1 MSDSGDCV
9 LAIDDLVVTFPTLRG
24 TVPILNRVSLKV
36 APGEL
41 VGIVGATGSGKS
53 MTLLAIMGLLPAPG
67 KIVGGSI
74 RYGGRELIG
83 LPAQAYRAM
92 RGREIGMVV
101 QNARMAL
108 NPLERVGKQ
117 IRTIYAAHSSH
128 AQADLDARARDMLG
142 RVGFRDVDRVLDAY
156 PHQLSGGMAQRVL
169 MAIALGSTPRI
180 VLLDEPTSGLDPTIG
195 ARVMTVATAA
205 LREAGAA
212 GIVVTHDLGVVTRYC
227 DRAIVMSGG
236 RVVDAAPVATFFV
249 PPYHSE
255 RAKLIAAAEWAERAH
270 EEGSSKAGSTAL

>member
-1 MSDSGDCV
+1 MSDNGGCV
-9 LAIDDLVVTFPTLRG
+9 LAIDDLVVTFPTRRG
-24 TVPILNRVSLKV
+24 TLLILDRVSLKI
-36 APGEL
+36 ARGEL

-53 MTLLAIMGLLPAPG
+53 MTLLSIMGLVPAPG
-67 KIVGGSI
+67 KIAGGSI
-74 RYGGRELIG
+74 RYGDRELVG
-83 LPAQAYRAM
+83 LPGEGYRAI

-117 IRTIYAAHSSH
+117 IRAIYAAHSRV
-128 AQADLDARARDMLG
+128 ARADLDLRAREMLV

-169 MAIALGSTPRI
+169 MAIALGLTPRI

-195 ARVMTVATAA
+195 ARVMTVAVAA

-212 GIVVTHDLGVVTRYC
+212 GLVVTHDLSVVTRYC
-227 DRAIVMSGG
+227 DRAIVMSAG
-236 RVVDAAPVATFFV
+236 RVVDDSPVATFFT
-249 PPYHSE
+249 PPFHSE
-255 RAKLIAAAEWAERAH
+255 RAKLIAGAEWAESAH
-270 EEGSSKAGSTAL
+270 EDADTGAASAAS